1 MTSDFHRPRRRRP
14 HVPLIQ
20 PDSVSWIM
28 DTHTLPCETS
38 STAEKPNN
46 YFTRRLRTAHDYFN
60 TCESV
65 LSSLKKP
72 LGLPFIPPR
81 QKHAPCHTY
90 LPRKRG
96 PWMRRRGQLY
106 CSIRRGRREGGGYVF
121 RLEPGRKGCQ
131 VCANLTW
138 QHSSLVVLT
147 DGGEDRGV
155 CFLVEAPHF
164 HHLYCLFRF
173 FHWIYIFILQSRR

>member
-131 VCANLTW
+131 VCANQTW

-164 HHLYCLFRF
+164 HH
-173 FHWIYIFILQSRR
+173 